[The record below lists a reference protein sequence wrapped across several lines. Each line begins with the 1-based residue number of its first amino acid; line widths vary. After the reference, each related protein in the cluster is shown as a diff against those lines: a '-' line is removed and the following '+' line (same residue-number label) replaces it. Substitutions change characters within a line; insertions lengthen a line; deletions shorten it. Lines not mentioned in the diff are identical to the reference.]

1 MYQGINID
9 DIIDTIVKE
18 KFRVCLQYTN
28 VYPVYA
34 IMKKIIE
41 KSDVKFYLFSDIALR
56 HLNVFAK
63 SVGIDLSKVDTVV
76 INKEDISNPSIDA
89 PSDIIVTYGC
99 VILKIWSDNYLSFV
113 VNLLEKLPKGIA
125 VISTSPYNAFE
136 EVERSILH
144 NLFDVAIVVR
154 KSEDVFYFG
163 EEVYELSIVHSLTQR
178 LPPGTGY
185 FKVDKD
191 MNIVESE

>member
-1 MYQGINID
+1 MYHNID
-9 DIIDTIVKE
+9 IDKIIDTIIDE
-18 KFRVCLQYTN
+18 KLRVCLQYTN

-34 IMKKIIE
+34 IMKKIIG

-56 HLNVFAK
+56 HLNVFAN
-63 SVGIDLSKVDTVV
+63 STGIDLSKVETVV
-76 INKEDISNPSIDA
+76 INREGISNPIIDD
-89 PSDIIVTYGC
+89 PGGIIVTYGC

-113 VNLLEKLPKGIA
+113 VNFLEKLPKETAI
-125 VISTSPYNAFE
+125 ISTSPYNAFE

-144 NLFDVAIVVR
+144 NLFDVAIVVK

-163 EEVYELSIVHSLTQR
+163 EEVYELSIVHSLTQK

-191 MNIVESE
+191 MDIVESE